1 MSHFLLLR
9 GDTENGQ
16 AQLALL
22 VREQVSTD
30 LVLSVQKQI
39 ATVLALCHIKT
50 AAAGLIN
57 FGDARFLYL
66 APMLP
71 AGLAI
76 QLDNLCHT
84 IDGAV
89 ITSFVGTRQLARR
102 GQRVC
107 LLCEPLPVDLLTR
120 HM

>member
-1 MSHFLLLR
+1 MSHLR
-9 GDTENGQ
+9 QLRKDTENDQ

-22 VREQVSTD
+22 VRDQVSTD
-30 LVLSVQKQI
+30 LVRSVQKQI

-57 FGDARFLYL
+57 FGDALFLYL

-71 AGLAI
+71 AQLAV

-89 ITSFVGTRQLARR
+89 IISFVGTRQFSHID
-102 GQRVC
+102 QRVRC
-107 LLCEPLPVDLLTR
+107 YEPLPINLLTR
-120 HM
+120 HT